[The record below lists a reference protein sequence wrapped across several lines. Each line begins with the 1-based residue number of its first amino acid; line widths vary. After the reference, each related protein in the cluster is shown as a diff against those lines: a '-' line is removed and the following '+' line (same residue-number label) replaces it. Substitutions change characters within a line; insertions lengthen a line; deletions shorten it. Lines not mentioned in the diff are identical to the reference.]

1 LHFLP
6 ATDTKPLEKMSGRRK
21 KLWMGLG
28 LLLLAAAVA
37 LTTGLLVWHFNAVSD
52 VRVERLYIGAM
63 GLRDQP
69 FLKSYEEPSSPQFD
83 QLASLV
89 CQQLETMFSRN
100 SVLAK
105 SFSGCTVQSFSE
117 GTGATRT
124 VAYYQS
130 QFEVHVSQQASLD
143 EAVQSMQLLLGD
155 PDGHKGR
162 LQLRPADRLSVSNVM
177 AQVKKTFNIHVREKG
192 DVRSPGFPGSSYP
205 PNVYLQ
211 WRLRADPGHRIQL
224 DFQTLILD
232 DDCQQDFI
240 RIYDSLAPLEHRVL
254 TEQCGYPHGSLSFLS
269 SGHVMLLTL
278 LTNEER
284 NFPGFIANYSQIP
297 LSRASCGGRLRGDRG
312 FLSSPFYPAH
322 YPPQTSCVWE
332 IQATKDQFVKVQF
345 NTFLLGNG
353 SDGCP
358 GDYVEING
366 QRLCGRKPERT
377 VVTSRSNTMT
387 VTFTSDAS
395 YVDQGFHAEYTAFVP
410 TDPCPGSFWCHNNLC
425 LNPALRCDGWDDCGD
440 NSDERDCQCD
450 ASQLR
455 CQNGRCKPKFWQCDG
470 TDDCG
475 DNSDEDNC
483 VKCKPGEFL
492 CRNQRCVPESRRCDG
507 RDDCSD
513 GSDESQCKRSVL
525 LQQCSEH
532 SFRCRN
538 GKCISKLNPDC
549 DGELDCEDASDEDGC
564 HCGKRPYRSSR
575 IVGGQVSQ
583 EAEWPWQVSLHIKGT
598 GHTCGASVLSNRWL
612 LTAAHCVR
620 NPGSAMYSQPE
631 QWEVLLGL
639 HEQGQTSKW
648 TVKRSVKQII
658 PHHRYDP
665 VTYDNDIALMELDAN
680 VTLNQNIYP
689 ICLPSPTYYFP
700 VGSEAWIT
708 GWGATREGGRP
719 ASVLQKAA
727 VRIINSTVCRSLMS
741 DEVTEGMLCAGLLRG
756 GVDAC
761 QGDSGGPLSFTSPS
775 GRVFL
780 AGVVS
785 WGDGCARRNK
795 PGVYTRT
802 TQYRSWI
809 REKSGV

>member
-1 LHFLP
+1 
-6 ATDTKPLEKMSGRRK
+6 AVPL
-21 KLWMGLG
+21 
-28 LLLLAAAVA
+28 
-37 LTTGLLVWHFNAVSD
+37 T
-52 VRVERLYIGAM
+52 
-63 GLRDQP
+63 
-69 FLKSYEEPSSPQFD
+69 
-83 QLASLV
+83 
-89 CQQLETMFSRN
+89 
-100 SVLAK
+100 
-105 SFSGCTVQSFSE
+105 
-117 GTGATRT
+117 
-124 VAYYQS
+124 
-130 QFEVHVSQQASLD
+130 
-143 EAVQSMQLLLGD
+143 
-155 PDGHKGR
+155 
-162 LQLRPADRLSVSNVM
+162 
-177 AQVKKTFNIHVREKG
+177 
-192 DVRSPGFPGSSYP
+192 
-205 PNVYLQ
+205 
-211 WRLRADPGHRIQL
+211 
-224 DFQTLILD
+224 
-232 DDCQQDFI
+232 
-240 RIYDSLAPLEHRVL
+240 VL
-254 TEQCGYPHGSLSFLS
+254 TS
-269 SGHVMLLTL
+269 
-278 LTNEER
+278 
-284 NFPGFIANYSQIP
+284 
-297 LSRASCGGRLRGDRG
+297 DW
-312 FLSSPFYPAH
+312 PA
-322 YPPQTSCVWE
+322 
-332 IQATKDQFVKVQF
+332 
-345 NTFLLGNG
+345 
-353 SDGCP
+353 
-358 GDYVEING
+358 
-366 QRLCGRKPERT
+366 
-377 VVTSRSNTMT
+377 
-387 VTFTSDAS
+387 
-395 YVDQGFHAEYTAFVP
+395 
-410 TDPCPGSFWCHNNLC
+410 CPGSFWCHNNLC

-440 NSDERDCQCD
+440 NSDERDCRESTPALAPVTTCTDGAFLFLSAECD

-809 REKSGV
+809 REK